1 MKPLE
6 EIKKVLGEQIEGCR
20 RLLELLQQEKF
31 CLMDL
36 QMEGVESI
44 VKAKDILVLK
54 LRLLEEERIRLV
66 DRFITEHPECLLGQ
80 EKDFQKINLQKL
92 AELTGEIVL
101 VDMRSQLIS
110 LSQSIREMNEFNKA
124 MIDRTLVFLR
134 KNSHFLEIRTT
145 ASGTTEKGRL
155 LSRAT

>member
-1 MKPLE
+1 MKHLE

-20 RLLELLQQEKF
+20 RLLELLQQEKC

-44 VKAKDILVLK
+44 VKTKDILVLK

-66 DRFITEHPECLLGQ
+66 DRFLREHPECFLDP

-92 AELTGEIVL
+92 AELTGETVL
-101 VDMRSQLIS
+101 LDMRSKLIS

-134 KNSHFLEIRTT
+134 KNSQFLEVST
-145 ASGTTEKGRL
+145 AGSDTAEKGRL
-155 LSRAT
+155 LSRET